1 MRSALQAVA
10 LWGRKAPPH
19 SITAIMIT
27 DDQQTIVTGSQEG
40 QLCLWS
46 LSPELKISAKELLF
60 GHSAS
65 VTCLAR
71 ARDFSKQPYIVSAA
85 ENGEMCVW
93 NVSSG
98 QCVEKA
104 TLPYRHTAICYY
116 HCSFRMTGE
125 GWLLC
130 CGEYRDVLILDA
142 GTLAFLHTFSSSQS
156 PDWMKCMCIVH
167 SVRIQEDSLLVV
179 SVTGELKVWDLSS
192 SINSVQEKQDVYEK
206 ESKFLDSLN
215 CQTIRFCTYTER
227 LLLVVFSKCW
237 KVYDYCDFSLL
248 WTEVSRDGQLFAGG
262 EVLAAHRVLVWTED
276 GHSHIYQLL
285 NRWAQMGAAFRTFS
299 GLSKCIRPADGGV
312 LKETIYPHLLCS
324 TSVEKNKGLHF
335 VMGYM
340 NERKEPFYKVLF
352 SGEVSGR
359 ITLWHIPDVPIS
371 KFDGSP
377 REIPITTTWTL
388 QDNFDK
394 HQTVSQSIADHFSG
408 SRDEMGMTATI
419 TSSEYIPNLDKLIC
433 GCEDGTIFITKAL
446 NAAKAGL
453 LEGDS
458 LLKDSPCHTLL
469 RGHHHSV
476 TSLLYPHGL
485 ASKLDES
492 WLVSGDQGSCVI
504 LWDIFREEILHTFFL
519 EAGPVT
525 RLLMSPENLKVSD
538 GQILCCVCGDHSVAL
553 LHLEGRQCLLRARK
567 HLFPVRT
574 IRWHPVENFLI
585 VGCADDSVYIWEIET
600 GTLERHETGER
611 ARIILNCGDN
621 VQLVRSEPILSV
633 ASETHKH
640 KSVEQRSSSSH
651 QPGLVPC
658 PGLQLESS
666 CKVADATSVPRPFN
680 VLPVKT
686 KWSHI
691 GFHVL
696 LFDLENLVE
705 LLLPTPISDVDHSG
719 SFYGSDILK
728 RAKSTVEKKTLT
740 MKRNKASCS
749 SLQAEAHAKTSGDS
763 LSPGDNIS
771 KFPEESDGIKRQKK
785 MKSSKKTRPKPSSK
799 VDASLTIDMA
809 KLFLSCVLPWGV
821 DKELDSLCT
830 RHLSIL
836 KLQGPVSLGLASNED
851 LFSLM
856 LPGWDACSTEMKE
869 YSGVNLFSRKVLELS
884 NKYTATLPDQ
894 TGSPRGLGN
903 HCESWQQ
910 SDTIVY
916 LLSRLFLVNKL
927 VNMDLACEMD
937 RPFKMEA
944 VHNKGKF
951 HGSDILNISS
961 FYGHLRNGRNE
972 YHTPEADIS
981 LLKLISCW
989 RDQAVQVTEAIQA
1002 VLLAEVQQHMKSFRN
1017 PPISSQPDP
1026 VAEPT
1031 ICERMRI
1038 STKMG
1043 WTEEIELSYVGNSSP
1058 LKTSVSPVKHGSDL
1072 NSANFQDTEDILD
1085 RCVLEESESAGQPR
1099 HRPWLAKVCSC
1110 RMC

>member
-1 MRSALQAVA
+1 MNILSISYDHSGDLPEKDKLWYLDLLRIRDSSNMRNTLQAVA

-71 ARDFSKQPYIVSAA
+71 ARDFSKQPYVVSAA
-85 ENGEMCVW
+85 ENGQLGKEMHVW

-98 QCVEKA
+98 QCVEKI
-104 TLPYRHTAICYY
+104 TLPYRHTAIC
-116 HCSFRMTGE
+116 
-125 GWLLC
+125 
-130 CGEYRDVLILDA
+130 
-142 GTLAFLHTFSSSQS
+142 
-156 PDWMKCMCIVH
+156 
-167 SVRIQEDSLLVV
+167 EDSLLVV

-192 SINSVQEKQDVYEK
+192 SINSIQEKQDVYEK
-206 ESKFLDSLN
+206 ESKFLDSFN
-215 CQTIRFCTYTER
+215 CQTIRF
-227 LLLVVFSKCW
+227 FI
-237 KVYDYCDFSLL
+237 YDYCDFSLL
-248 WTEVSRDGQLFAGG
+248 WTEVSRDGQFFAGG
-262 EVLAAHRVLVWTED
+262 EVLAAHRILVWTED
-276 GHSHIYQLL
+276 GHSYIYQLL
-285 NRWAQMGAAFRTFS
+285 NS
-299 GLSKCIRPADGGV
+299 GS
-312 LKETIYPHLLCS
+312 
-324 TSVEKNKGLHF
+324 LHF

-394 HQTVSQSIADHFSG
+394 HQTVSQSITDHFSG
-408 SRDEMGMTATI
+408 STDEEGMKATI

-453 LEGDS
+453 LEGAS
-458 LLKDSPCHTLL
+458 LLKAGWVGCESEERSKRTNLSMLWQHMWTVIDLQYSPCHTLL
-469 RGHHHSV
+469 RGHHQSV
-476 TSLLYPHGL
+476 TSLLYPHSL
-485 ASKLDES
+485 ASKLDQS
-492 WLVSGDQGSCVI
+492 WMVSGDRGSCVI
-504 LWDIFREEILHTFFL
+504 LWDIFTEEILHKFFL

-525 RLLMSPENLKVSD
+525 RLLMSPESLKRSD

-553 LHLEGRQCLLRARK
+553 LHLEGRRCLLRARK

-585 VGCADDSVYIWEIET
+585 VGCTDDSVYIWEIET

-611 ARIILNCGDN
+611 ARIILNCGDDT
-621 VQLVRSEPILSV
+621 QLVRSELTLSV
-633 ASETHKH
+633 AAETHKH
-640 KSVEQRSSSSH
+640 KSVEQKSSNPH
-651 QPGLVPC
+651 QPGPVPC
-658 PGLQLESS
+658 PAVQLESS
-666 CKVADATSVPRPFN
+666 CKVADASSVPRPFN

-705 LLLPTPISDVDHSG
+705 LLLPTPLSDVDPSG
-719 SFYGSDILK
+719 SFYGSDILR

-740 MKRNKASCS
+740 IRRNKASCS
-749 SLQAEAHAKTSGDS
+749 SLQTEAQAKPSGDS
-763 LSPGDNIS
+763 LVPGDSTS
-771 KFPEESDGIKRQKK
+771 KFSEENNGIKRQKK
-785 MKSSKKTRPKPSSK
+785 MKSSKKTRPKPSRK

-809 KLFLSCVLPWGV
+809 KLFLSCILPWGV

-856 LPGWDACSTEMKE
+856 LPGWDACSTETKE
-869 YSGVNLFSRKVLELS
+869 YSGVNLCSRKVLDLS
-884 NKYTATLPDQ
+884 NKYTTTLLHQ
-894 TGSPRGLGN
+894 TGIPRGLDN
-903 HCESWQQ
+903 NCDAVQQ
-910 SDTIVY
+910 SDAIVY

-927 VNMDLACEMD
+927 VNMPLDLACETD
-937 RPFKMEA
+937 RPFKMES
-944 VHNKGKF
+944 VHNKARF
-951 HGSDILNISS
+951 PGSDILNISS
-961 FYGHLRNGRNE
+961 FYGHLKNGRNE
-972 YHTPEADIS
+972 CHTPEADLS

-989 RDQAVQVTEAIQA
+989 RDQSVQVTEAIQA
-1002 VLLAEVQQHMKSFRN
+1002 VLLAEVQQHMKSLRN
-1017 PPISSQPDP
+1017 TPVSSQPDP
-1026 VAEPT
+1026 VVAEDG
-1031 ICERMRI
+1031 ICERMR
-1038 STKMG
+1038 SSAEMEQA
-1043 WTEEIELSYVGNSSP
+1043 EELELQCVGKSSP
-1058 LKTSVSPVKHGSDL
+1058 LKTLQSIRSSM
-1072 NSANFQDTEDILD
+1072 AET
-1085 RCVLEESESAGQPR
+1085 
-1099 HRPWLAKVCSC
+1099 
-1110 RMC
+1110 

>member
-27 DDQQTIVTGSQEG
+27 DDQRTIVTGSQEG

-71 ARDFSKQPYIVSAA
+71 ARDFSKQPYVVSAA
-85 ENGEMCVW
+85 ENGEMCLW
-93 NVSSG
+93 DVSSG
-98 QCVEKA
+98 QCVEKT

-130 CGEYRDVLILDA
+130 CGEYQDVLVLDA
-142 GTLAFLHTFSSSQS
+142 GTLAVLHTFSSSQS

-192 SINSVQEKQDVYEK
+192 SINSIQEKQDVYEK
-206 ESKFLDSLN
+206 ESKFLDSFN

-237 KVYDYCDFSLL
+237 KIYDYCDFSLL
-248 WTEVSRDGQLFAGG
+248 WTEVSRDGQFFAGG
-262 EVLAAHRVLVWTED
+262 EVLAAHRILVWTED
-276 GHSHIYQLL
+276 GHSYIYQLL
-285 NRWAQMGAAFRTFS
+285 NS
-299 GLSKCIRPADGGV
+299 GLSKCTCPADGGV
-312 LKETIYPHLLCS
+312 LKGTVYPHLLCS
-324 TSVEKNKGLHF
+324 TSVEENKSLHF

-394 HQTVSQSIADHFSG
+394 HQMVSQSIAGHFSG
-408 SRDEMGMTATI
+408 SRDEVGETATI
-419 TSSEYIPNLDKLIC
+419 TSSEYVPNLDKLIC

-453 LEGDS
+453 LEGGS

-469 RGHHHSV
+469 RGHRHSV
-476 TSLLYPHGL
+476 TSLLYPHSL
-485 ASKLDES
+485 ASKLDQS
-492 WLVSGDQGSCVI
+492 WMVSGDRGSYVI
-504 LWDIFREEILHTFFL
+504 LWDIFTEEILHTFFL

-525 RLLMSPENLKVSD
+525 RLLMSPENLKRSD

-553 LHLEGRQCLLRARK
+553 LHLEGRRCLLRARK

-585 VGCADDSVYIWEIET
+585 VGCTDDSVYIWEIET

-611 ARIILNCGDN
+611 ARIILNCGDDA
-621 VQLVRSEPILSV
+621 QLVRSEPTLSV

-640 KSVEQRSSSSH
+640 KSVEQKPSNSH
-651 QPGLVPC
+651 LPGPVPC

-666 CKVADATSVPRPFN
+666 CQVADASSVPRPFN

-705 LLLPTPISDVDHSG
+705 LLLPTPLSDVDPSG
-719 SFYGSDILK
+719 SFYGSDILR

-740 MKRNKASCS
+740 IRRNKASCT
-749 SLQAEAHAKTSGDS
+749 SLQAEAQTKSSGETLVPGDS
-763 LSPGDNIS
+763 TC
-771 KFPEESDGIKRQKK
+771 KFSEESNGIKRQKK
-785 MKSSKKTRPKPSSK
+785 MKSSKKTRPKPSRK

-809 KLFLSCVLPWGV
+809 KLFLSCILPWGV

-869 YSGVNLFSRKVLELS
+869 YSGVNLCSRKVLDLS
-884 NKYTATLPDQ
+884 NKYTTALLNQ
-894 TGSPRGLGN
+894 TGIPRSLEN
-903 HCESWQQ
+903 HCDALQQ
-910 SDTIVY
+910 SDAIVY

-927 VNMDLACEMD
+927 VNMPLDLACETD
-937 RPFKMEA
+937 RPFKMES
-944 VHNKGKF
+944 VHNKVRF
-951 HGSDILNISS
+951 PGSDILNLSS
-961 FYGHLRNGRNE
+961 FYGHLKNGRHE
-972 YHTPEADIS
+972 CHTPEADLS

-989 RDQAVQVTEAIQA
+989 RDQSVQVTEAIQA
-1002 VLLAEVQQHMKSFRN
+1002 ALLAEVQQHMKSLRDT
-1017 PPISSQPDP
+1017 PVRSQPDP
-1026 VAEPT
+1026 VAEHS
-1031 ICERMRI
+1031 ICERMQI
-1038 STKMG
+1038 SAKMERAG
-1043 WTEEIELSYVGNSSP
+1043 AEELELQCVGKSSP
-1058 LKTSVSPVKHGSDL
+1058 LKTSVSSVKHGNDL

-1099 HRPWLAKVCSC
+1099 HRPWIAKVCSC